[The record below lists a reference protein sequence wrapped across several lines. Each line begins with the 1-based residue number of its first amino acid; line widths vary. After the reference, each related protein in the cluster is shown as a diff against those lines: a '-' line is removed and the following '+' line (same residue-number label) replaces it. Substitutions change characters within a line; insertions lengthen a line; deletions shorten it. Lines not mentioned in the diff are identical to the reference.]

1 MDIAIVDDEPLVR
14 QQLEQML
21 KEYLYHHYPKLMP
34 TASFLEFSNAE
45 DFLPIEQARKFS
57 LIFMDIYMDE
67 LNGMDAIRQL
77 RQAGCNTPVIFLT
90 NSTEHL
96 LEGYSV
102 FAAGYLVKPLSASY
116 HRLVQTLDHC
126 MPQVLASFQV
136 LHIMV
141 GHNMTSI
148 PLDSICYLDRNIRR
162 KVQIHL
168 DEQTLSV
175 ESSYPDCCEQLLP
188 DPRFIECY
196 HHVLVNMD
204 KICQLDDD
212 DFLLNNGQRVPV
224 SRRKRSEV
232 KHQYMLYLTS
242 FPSLP

>member
-148 PLDSICYLDRNIRR
+148 PLDSICYLDRNIRFISTSSPCR
-162 KVQIHL
+162 SKAAIRTAANNSCLTRVSSNATI
-168 DEQTLSV
+168 TYSSTWTRSV
-175 ESSYPDCCEQLLP
+175 SSMMMISCSTTDSASPSAAANATKSS
-188 DPRFIECY
+188 IS
-196 HHVLVNMD
+196 
-204 KICQLDDD
+204 IC
-212 DFLLNNGQRVPV
+212 
-224 SRRKRSEV
+224 SI
-232 KHQYMLYLTS
+232 
-242 FPSLP
+242 